1 MSFTIS
7 RRTRRGCSSFSVVL
21 FVGFALAQS
30 ATVTHNNAV
39 RRLAAEYGKLPL
51 GFEPNQGQAN
61 APVKF
66 LSRGLGPTIYFSP
79 QKVTLGSGKDP
90 APFVLRFLH
99 AHPTPQITALD
110 KLPGTINYLIGS
122 DSSKWLTQIPTYAM
136 VRYAELYPGINVCF
150 HGTGGQLEY
159 DFGLA
164 PGAEVAR
171 IRLRFEGAAW
181 VRSEANG
188 DLVIERNGTQI
199 RQHQPRAYQTVNGV
213 RREVAVRTVV
223 DRNNEVR
230 FALGAYDH
238 KRALVIDPVLVYS
251 TYLGGSG
258 GFNIDFSDGPAG
270 VAADSAGNIYL
281 AGAAA
286 SPDFPVTAG
295 AYQTQKPASADFPA
309 AFVAKLKADGSALI
323 YSTFIGGSDADIAS
337 GIAVDAAGHAYI
349 TGTALSTDFP
359 LVKPFQSR
367 NNDKSHCI
375 AGPFINLSPCSAF
388 VAELNATGN
397 ALLYS
402 SYLGGSGSDSGTAIA
417 VDAQSNAYVS
427 GTTTSTDF
435 PVTGSAAQPTYGGGG
450 SDAFVEKVSA
460 TGSLAYA
467 TYLGGS
473 FDDSAAA
480 IAADGSG
487 NAYITGAT
495 ASGDFPHTAGVVQP
509 SLSVGTCGSA
519 PCPDAFVTKLDP
531 SGIIVY
537 STFLGGTGSDDGAA
551 IGLDT
556 SGDSYL
562 TGVTASTD
570 FPLQSPFQTYLGGT
584 TNSFVAKLNANATAL
599 MFSTYFGT
607 GAAGGA
613 LAVDSTGDVFFAGTL
628 SGSEASSVP
637 LVSPLQSTFS
647 GAGMFLSEFDPTGQ
661 NLLFSTYFAGDYFDT
676 PAGMAVGNTGD
687 FFLVGTTGSSNFPVY
702 RARQNICPLGA
713 NGSNCPDHSEAI
725 PVTGFVAKFNT
736 GTGKALVFVPEYAQN
751 FGTSPVGGNVPG
763 SPILLMNMG
772 TDAVQISGITT
783 TTTDFTASNLC
794 VGPLAGGRQCSIQL
808 SFTPQHTLTRTANL
822 MIMDD
827 DVTSPQQVT
836 LSGFATGNG
845 VVSLST
851 NTLAFPTQAVG
862 TTQSQQFAI
871 TNSGSGPLTF
881 ASLLINQGSNDGFS
895 QSNNCPVNPSTLA
908 AGAICTVTVSF
919 TPSRAGAIGPDQLV
933 INSDD
938 VHTPAMV
945 TLSGK
950 GVAAGIGLGLPAG
963 GSSSA
968 TVSAGSTANYTLSI
982 GGGGLSGTATLACT
996 GAPTGAACSVPAS
1009 VPVDAGTASTF
1020 KVSVTTTARLSG
1032 ALVPAQRSSPWF
1044 WAMTLTGLLVLPGSR
1059 GHRNWNSRCLT
1070 WLPILLV
1077 LFITSCGGGGG
1088 GSGSSGTPAGTYAIT
1103 VKASVGNTQQSIALK
1118 LIVQ

>member
-1 MSFTIS
+1 
-7 RRTRRGCSSFSVVL
+7 
-21 FVGFALAQS
+21 
-30 ATVTHNNAV
+30 
-39 RRLAAEYGKLPL
+39 
-51 GFEPNQGQAN
+51 
-61 APVKF
+61 
-66 LSRGLGPTIYFSP
+66 
-79 QKVTLGSGKDP
+79 
-90 APFVLRFLH
+90 
-99 AHPTPQITALD
+99 
-110 KLPGTINYLIGS
+110 
-122 DSSKWLTQIPTYAM
+122 M
-136 VRYAELYPGINVCF
+136 VRYADLYPGINVCF

-213 RREVAVRTVV
+213 RREVAVRMVV
-223 DRNNEVR
+223 DRNNEIR

-258 GFNIDFSDGPAG
+258 GVNINFSDYPAG
-270 VAADSAGNIYL
+270 VAADSAGDVYL
-281 AGAAA
+281 AGSAA

-295 AYQTQKPASADFPA
+295 AYKTKKPASPDFPA
-309 AFVAKLKADGSALI
+309 AFIAKLKSDGSALI
-323 YSTFIGGSDADIAS
+323 YSTFLGGSNADVAS
-337 GIAVDAAGHAYI
+337 GLAVDAAGHAYL
-349 TGTALSTDFP
+349 TGTALSSDFP
-359 LVKPFQSR
+359 LVKPFQSK
-367 NNDKSHCI
+367 NNDKSQCL
-375 AGPFINLSPCSAF
+375 AGALRGLSPCSAF

-402 SYLGGSGSDSGTAIA
+402 SYLGGSGSDSGYAIA
-417 VDAQSNAYVS
+417 LDAQNNAYVS

-450 SDAFVEKVSA
+450 SDAFVAKVSA

-473 FDDSAAA
+473 FTDSAAS
-480 IAADGSG
+480 ISTDGSG
-487 NAYITGAT
+487 NSYITGAT

-519 PCPDAFVTKLDP
+519 PCPDAFITKLDP
-531 SGIIVY
+531 SGIMVY
-537 STFLGGTGSDDGAA
+537 STFLGGSGSDDGVA
-551 IGLDT
+551 IGLDA
-556 SGDSYL
+556 SGDAYL

-570 FPLQSPFQTYLGGT
+570 FPLQSPFQPFPGGAQ
-584 TNSFVAKLNANATAL
+584 NAFVAKLNANATAL

-661 NLLFSTYFAGDYFDT
+661 NLLFSTYFAGDDYET
-676 PAGMAVGNTGD
+676 PTGMAVDNTGD
-687 FFLVGTTGSSNFPVY
+687 FFLVGSTGSSNFPVY
-702 RARQNICPLGA
+702 RALQNICPLGV
-713 NGSNCPDHSEAI
+713 NGSNCPDHSEAK
-725 PVTGFVAKFNT
+725 PATGFVAKFNT
-736 GTGKALVFVPEYAQN
+736 GTGKALVFVPESIQD
-751 FGTSPVGGNVPG
+751 FGTAPVGGSVPG

-772 TDAVQISGITT
+772 TDAVQISNITT
-783 TTTDFTASNLC
+783 TSTDFTATSLC
-794 VGPLAGGRQCSIQL
+794 VGPLAGGQQCSIQL
-808 SFTPQHTLTRTANL
+808 SFTPQHTLTRNANL
-822 MIMDD
+822 VIVDD
-827 DVTSPQQVT
+827 DVTSPQEVALT
-836 LSGFATGNG
+836 GFATGNG

-851 NTLAFPTQAVG
+851 NTLAFPSQTVG

-871 TNSGSGPLTF
+871 ANIGSGDLTF
-881 ASLLINQGSNDGFS
+881 ASFAINQSSNDGFS
-895 QSNNCPVNPSTLA
+895 QTNNCPVNPSTLA
-908 AGAICTVTVSF
+908 VGAICTVIVSF
-919 TPSRAGAIGPDQLV
+919 TPGRAGTIGPDSLEIQ
-933 INSDD
+933 SDD

-945 TLSGK
+945 TLSGQ

-982 GGGGLSGTATLACT
+982 GGGGVSGTATLSCT
-996 GAPTGAACSVPAS
+996 GAPTGATCSVPGS
-1009 VPVDAGTASTF
+1009 EPVDAKTASTF
-1020 KVSVTTTARLSG
+1020 KVSVTTTARSG
-1032 ALVPAQRSSPWF
+1032 AMLAPAQRSFPWF
-1044 WAMTLTGLLVLPGSR
+1044 WAMALMGLLVLPSRRGSLR
-1059 GHRNWNSRCLT
+1059 RSSRCLT
-1070 WLPILLV
+1070 WLPILLIMF
-1077 LFITSCGGGGG
+1077 LASCGGNGGG
-1088 GSGSSGTPAGTYAIT
+1088 GSGSDGTPAGTYTIT
-1103 VKASVGNTQQSIALK
+1103 VNASLGSTQQSTALK